1 VAFFIRILKN
11 LKGEMVEMLDSK
23 SWVNAI
29 VGLIASG
36 GSTNLA
42 IHLIAMAEAGGFK
55 ITIEDI
61 DEIASITP
69 IIANV
74 YPNGTA
80 DVNEFHNSGGV
91 AAFIGSLLDGGYL
104 FDDVQTLLGYG
115 LGVYRNKLEIQDESL
130 IWKYKSIILDQ
141 SIIRDINNP
150 FRQTGGLKLMNG
162 NLGKG
167 VIKTS
172 ALKNPDKVIK
182 APAVV
187 FDDQEDVLNAFN
199 EQLVLD
205 LQQAFKNL
213 TGDESVRV
221 IILTGSGKGFSAGA
235 DLTEREASWDPD
247 CPSKDALLSG
257 YMPIF
262 NDIVEMPKIVIAA
275 INGPAAGIGAALAM
289 ACDLRVMTKSSYILS
304 VFSNIALVPDGGLN
318 WLLTR
323 FLGYAKA
330 LEFAIEAKK
339 IDSQMCLDFGIA
351 NKVVEDN
358 KLLEETHSWANS
370 LAKRSPQALSNTK
383 RLMRDSLS
391 KSYFET
397 FKQEAEIQNEIFG
410 SSEHREA
417 VQAFF
422 EKRQPK
428 FD

>member
-1 VAFFIRILKN
+1 MNTETLQINI
-11 LKGEMVEMLDSK
+11 ESP
-23 SWVNAI
+23 
-29 VGLIASG
+29 IA
-36 GSTNLA
+36 TVTLNR
-42 IHLIAMAEAGGFK
+42 
-55 ITIEDI
+55 
-61 DEIASITP
+61 
-69 IIANV
+69 
-74 YPNGTA
+74 PN
-80 DVNEFHNSGGV
+80 
-91 AAFIGSLLDGGYL
+91 
-104 FDDVQTLLGYG
+104 
-115 LGVYRNKLEIQDESL
+115 
-130 IWKYKSIILDQ
+130 
-141 SIIRDINNP
+141 
-150 FRQTGGLKLMNG
+150 
-162 NLGKG
+162 
-167 VIKTS
+167 
-172 ALKNPDKVIK
+172 
-182 APAVV
+182 
-187 FDDQEDVLNAFN
+187 VLNAFN

-205 LQQAFKNL
+205 LQEAFKNL
-213 TGDESVRV
+213 TEDESVRV

-235 DLTEREASWDPD
+235 DLTEREASWDPS
-247 CPSKDALLSG
+247 CPSKDALLRG

-262 NDIVEMPKIVIAA
+262 NEIVGMPKIVIAA

-351 NKVVEDN
+351 NKVVEDDQ
-358 KLLEETHSWANS
+358 LLEETSSWAKS
-370 LAKRSPQALSNTK
+370 LAIRSPQALSNTK

-391 KSYFET
+391 KSYFDT

>member
-1 VAFFIRILKN
+1 MNTKTLQINV
-11 LKGEMVEMLDSK
+11 K
-23 SWVNAI
+23 SP
-29 VGLIASG
+29 IA
-36 GSTNLA
+36 TVTLNR
-42 IHLIAMAEAGGFK
+42 
-55 ITIEDI
+55 
-61 DEIASITP
+61 
-69 IIANV
+69 
-74 YPNGTA
+74 PN
-80 DVNEFHNSGGV
+80 
-91 AAFIGSLLDGGYL
+91 
-104 FDDVQTLLGYG
+104 
-115 LGVYRNKLEIQDESL
+115 
-130 IWKYKSIILDQ
+130 
-141 SIIRDINNP
+141 
-150 FRQTGGLKLMNG
+150 
-162 NLGKG
+162 
-167 VIKTS
+167 
-172 ALKNPDKVIK
+172 
-182 APAVV
+182 
-187 FDDQEDVLNAFN
+187 VLNAFN

-213 TGDESVRV
+213 TEDESIRV

-235 DLTEREASWDPD
+235 DLTEREASWDSD
-247 CPSKDALLSG
+247 CPSKDALLRG

-262 NDIVEMPKIVIAA
+262 KNIVEMPKIVIAA

-358 KLLEETHSWANS
+358 QLLEETYSWANS
-370 LAKRSPQALSNTK
+370 LAMRSPQALSNTK

-391 KSYFET
+391 KSYFDT

-410 SSEHREA
+410 SSEHIEA

>member
-1 VAFFIRILKN
+1 MNTETLQIKI
-11 LKGEMVEMLDSK
+11 ESP
-23 SWVNAI
+23 
-29 VGLIASG
+29 IA
-36 GSTNLA
+36 TVTLNR
-42 IHLIAMAEAGGFK
+42 
-55 ITIEDI
+55 
-61 DEIASITP
+61 
-69 IIANV
+69 
-74 YPNGTA
+74 PN
-80 DVNEFHNSGGV
+80 
-91 AAFIGSLLDGGYL
+91 
-104 FDDVQTLLGYG
+104 
-115 LGVYRNKLEIQDESL
+115 
-130 IWKYKSIILDQ
+130 
-141 SIIRDINNP
+141 
-150 FRQTGGLKLMNG
+150 
-162 NLGKG
+162 
-167 VIKTS
+167 
-172 ALKNPDKVIK
+172 
-182 APAVV
+182 
-187 FDDQEDVLNAFN
+187 VLNAFN

-205 LQQAFKNL
+205 LQHAFKNL
-213 TGDESVRV
+213 TEDESVRV

-235 DLTEREASWDPD
+235 DLTERKASWDPD
-247 CPSKDALLSG
+247 CASKDALLRG

-262 NDIVEMPKIVIAA
+262 KDIVEMPKIVIAA

-351 NKVVEDN
+351 NKVVYDN
-358 KLLEETHSWANS
+358 KLLEETYSWANS

-397 FKQEAEIQNEIFG
+397 FKQEAEIQNDIFG

-428 FD
+428 FY

>member
-1 VAFFIRILKN
+1 MNTETLQIN
-11 LKGEMVEMLDSK
+11 
-23 SWVNAI
+23 
-29 VGLIASG
+29 
-36 GSTNLA
+36 
-42 IHLIAMAEAGGFK
+42 
-55 ITIEDI
+55 IESPKATD
-61 DEIASITP
+61 TL
-69 IIANV
+69 NR
-74 YPNGTA
+74 PN
-80 DVNEFHNSGGV
+80 
-91 AAFIGSLLDGGYL
+91 
-104 FDDVQTLLGYG
+104 
-115 LGVYRNKLEIQDESL
+115 
-130 IWKYKSIILDQ
+130 
-141 SIIRDINNP
+141 
-150 FRQTGGLKLMNG
+150 
-162 NLGKG
+162 
-167 VIKTS
+167 
-172 ALKNPDKVIK
+172 
-182 APAVV
+182 
-187 FDDQEDVLNAFN
+187 VLNAFN

-213 TGDESVRV
+213 TEDESVRI

-235 DLTEREASWDPD
+235 DLTEKEASCDRE
-247 CPSKDALLSG
+247 SAAKDALLRG

-289 ACDLRVMTKSSYILS
+289 ACDLRVMTRSSYILS

-351 NKVVEDN
+351 NKVVDDN
-358 KLLEETHSWANS
+358 SLLEETYSWANS

>member
-1 VAFFIRILKN
+1 MNTETLQINI
-11 LKGEMVEMLDSK
+11 ESP
-23 SWVNAI
+23 
-29 VGLIASG
+29 IA
-36 GSTNLA
+36 TVTLNR
-42 IHLIAMAEAGGFK
+42 
-55 ITIEDI
+55 
-61 DEIASITP
+61 
-69 IIANV
+69 
-74 YPNGTA
+74 PN
-80 DVNEFHNSGGV
+80 
-91 AAFIGSLLDGGYL
+91 
-104 FDDVQTLLGYG
+104 
-115 LGVYRNKLEIQDESL
+115 
-130 IWKYKSIILDQ
+130 
-141 SIIRDINNP
+141 
-150 FRQTGGLKLMNG
+150 
-162 NLGKG
+162 
-167 VIKTS
+167 
-172 ALKNPDKVIK
+172 
-182 APAVV
+182 
-187 FDDQEDVLNAFN
+187 VLNAFN

-213 TGDESVRV
+213 AEDESVRI

-247 CPSKDALLSG
+247 RPSKDALLRG

-358 KLLEETHSWANS
+358 KLLEETYSWANS

-391 KSYFET
+391 KSYFDT

>member
-1 VAFFIRILKN
+1 MNTETLQINI
-11 LKGEMVEMLDSK
+11 ESP
-23 SWVNAI
+23 
-29 VGLIASG
+29 IA
-36 GSTNLA
+36 TVTLNR
-42 IHLIAMAEAGGFK
+42 
-55 ITIEDI
+55 
-61 DEIASITP
+61 
-69 IIANV
+69 
-74 YPNGTA
+74 PN
-80 DVNEFHNSGGV
+80 
-91 AAFIGSLLDGGYL
+91 
-104 FDDVQTLLGYG
+104 
-115 LGVYRNKLEIQDESL
+115 
-130 IWKYKSIILDQ
+130 
-141 SIIRDINNP
+141 
-150 FRQTGGLKLMNG
+150 
-162 NLGKG
+162 
-167 VIKTS
+167 
-172 ALKNPDKVIK
+172 
-182 APAVV
+182 
-187 FDDQEDVLNAFN
+187 VLNAFN

-213 TGDESVRV
+213 TEDESVRI
-221 IILTGSGKGFSAGA
+221 IILPGSGKGFSAGA

-247 CPSKDALLSG
+247 CPSKAALLRG

-262 NDIVEMPKIVIAA
+262 NDIVEMPKVVIAA

-339 IDSQMCLDFGIA
+339 VDSQMCLDFGIA

-358 KLLEETHSWANS
+358 KLLEETYSWANS

>member
-1 VAFFIRILKN
+1 MNTETLKIN
-11 LKGEMVEMLDSK
+11 TESP
-23 SWVNAI
+23 
-29 VGLIASG
+29 IA
-36 GSTNLA
+36 TVTLNR
-42 IHLIAMAEAGGFK
+42 
-55 ITIEDI
+55 
-61 DEIASITP
+61 
-69 IIANV
+69 
-74 YPNGTA
+74 PN
-80 DVNEFHNSGGV
+80 
-91 AAFIGSLLDGGYL
+91 
-104 FDDVQTLLGYG
+104 
-115 LGVYRNKLEIQDESL
+115 
-130 IWKYKSIILDQ
+130 
-141 SIIRDINNP
+141 
-150 FRQTGGLKLMNG
+150 
-162 NLGKG
+162 
-167 VIKTS
+167 
-172 ALKNPDKVIK
+172 
-182 APAVV
+182 
-187 FDDQEDVLNAFN
+187 VLNAFN

-213 TGDESVRV
+213 AEDESVRI

-247 CPSKDALLSG
+247 RPSKDALLRG

-351 NKVVEDN
+351 NKVVEDDQ
-358 KLLEETHSWANS
+358 LLDETNLWANS

-391 KSYFET
+391 KSYFDT

>member
-1 VAFFIRILKN
+1 
-11 LKGEMVEMLDSK
+11 
-23 SWVNAI
+23 
-29 VGLIASG
+29 
-36 GSTNLA
+36 
-42 IHLIAMAEAGGFK
+42 
-55 ITIEDI
+55 
-61 DEIASITP
+61 
-69 IIANV
+69 
-74 YPNGTA
+74 
-80 DVNEFHNSGGV
+80 
-91 AAFIGSLLDGGYL
+91 
-104 FDDVQTLLGYG
+104 
-115 LGVYRNKLEIQDESL
+115 
-130 IWKYKSIILDQ
+130 
-141 SIIRDINNP
+141 
-150 FRQTGGLKLMNG
+150 
-162 NLGKG
+162 
-167 VIKTS
+167 
-172 ALKNPDKVIK
+172 
-182 APAVV
+182 
-187 FDDQEDVLNAFN
+187 
-199 EQLVLD
+199 
-205 LQQAFKNL
+205 
-213 TGDESVRV
+213 
-221 IILTGSGKGFSAGA
+221 
-235 DLTEREASWDPD
+235 
-247 CPSKDALLSG
+247 
-257 YMPIF
+257 MPIF
-262 NDIVEMPKIVIAA
+262 NNIVEMPKIVIAA

-358 KLLEETHSWANS
+358 NLLEETYSWANS

-391 KSYFET
+391 KSYFDT